1 MKISW
6 GFAGQIKS
14 FRSSCFKTHSVYSC
28 VIQCLNEKDKLSANS
43 PQQDFKF
50 PIKSCFIIKCLYL
63 RWKLLGVGK
72 KYLKLSFL
80 ILNAVTCLSKTAI
93 RPCLKQNSLHSQVS
107 QTLREFVLSFSFLFF
122 PSLNKHSAMLI
133 ICLCLTI
140 LSTPFLGSF
149 YNRHNILKYTY

>member
-6 GFAGQIKS
+6 GFAGQIRS
-14 FRSSCFKTHSVYSC
+14 FRSSCFKTHSVYSY
-28 VIQCLNEKDKLSANS
+28 VIQCINEKDKLSANS
-43 PQQDFKF
+43 PQQDSKF
-50 PIKSCFIIKCLYL
+50 PIKSCSIIKCLHL
-63 RWKLLGVGK
+63 KRKLLGVGK

-93 RPCLKQNSLHSQVS
+93 RPCLR
-107 QTLREFVLSFSFLFF
+107 TEFSSFTSSSDSERVCFEFRFSFF
-122 PSLNKHSAMLI
+122 PSLNKNNAVFI

-149 YNRHNILKYTY
+149 YDRHDILKYTC